1 MTRPDRQPGIAW
13 DEIARRIERDLAAA
27 DPDAVSPERSREV
40 LRARAAALARPAP
53 PLAGAADADSIE
65 VLAFDVGGERY
76 AVETGWV
83 AQALPMRPLTA
94 IPGVPNHV
102 VGIVPFRGQVLA
114 VLDLRS
120 LLALPLARLAEPA
133 GLVVLQGEAMEFA
146 LLADAIAGV
155 QRYSRAAL
163 ASSLPGLDQLRP
175 SYLLGVAPDRTAIL
189 DAAQLLTD
197 STLVVHA
204 GQ

>member
-1 MTRPDRQPGIAW
+1 MRRAPVDWA
-13 DEIARRIERDLAAA
+13 EIGRRLQQSSAAA
-27 DPDAVSPERSREV
+27 GELDAASDERRQQV
-40 LRARAAALARPAP
+40 LHARVATLARPAP
-53 PLAGAADADSIE
+53 ALQETTAADSLE
-65 VLAFDVGGERY
+65 VLVFEVAGERY
-76 AVETGWV
+76 AVETAWV
-83 AQALPMRPLTA
+83 AQATPLLPVTA

-102 VGIVPFRGQVLA
+102 VGIVAFRGEPLA

-146 LLADAIAGV
+146 LLAEAIVGV
-155 QRYSRAAL
+155 QRYPQ
-163 ASSLPGLDQLRP
+163 ASLERCLPGLGERRT

-189 DAAQLLTD
+189 DAEQLLAD

-204 GQ
+204 DQ